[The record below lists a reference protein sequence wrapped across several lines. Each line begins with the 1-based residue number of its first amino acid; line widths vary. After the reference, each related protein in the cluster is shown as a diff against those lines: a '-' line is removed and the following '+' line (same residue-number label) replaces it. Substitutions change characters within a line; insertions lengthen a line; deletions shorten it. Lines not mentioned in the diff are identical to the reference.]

1 MGSSLDVCRSTFSK
15 CDDEHDVMQITH
27 NYTMEALGIVS
38 LEFLPPMVKEVIYTE
53 HESKGNLS
61 AKMKLSLFGQIFGS
75 LDL

>member
-1 MGSSLDVCRSTFSK
+1 
-15 CDDEHDVMQITH
+15 
-27 NYTMEALGIVS
+27 MEALGIVS

-61 AKMKLSLFGQIFGS
+61 AKMKLTLFGQIFGS